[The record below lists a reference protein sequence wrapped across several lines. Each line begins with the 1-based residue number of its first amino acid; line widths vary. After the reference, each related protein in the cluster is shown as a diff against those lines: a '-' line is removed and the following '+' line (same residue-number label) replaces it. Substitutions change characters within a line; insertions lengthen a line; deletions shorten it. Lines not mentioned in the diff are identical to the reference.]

1 MNTCLYCPNSTKGK
15 VCMAVSCQTKKK
27 NQHRIDNLDRYH
39 ANQKQERAKNYSK
52 RRANALV
59 QASKR
64 YYSNNLCYV
73 TTLMFQH
80 TRSRAKKYGMSFE
93 IDVDF
98 LTELF
103 NNQDNKCALTNIP
116 FEYEKSTENGT
127 HRRPFA
133 PSLDR
138 IDSKG
143 GYTKDNVRLV
153 CIIVNFAL
161 SEFGDLSFDKMCK
174 AYCNNLVR

>member
-27 NQHRIDNLDRYH
+27 NQH
-39 ANQKQERAKNYSK
+39 
-52 RRANALV
+52 
-59 QASKR
+59 
-64 YYSNNLCYV
+64 
-73 TTLMFQH
+73 
-80 TRSRAKKYGMSFE
+80 
-93 IDVDF
+93 
-98 LTELF
+98 
-103 NNQDNKCALTNIP
+103 
-116 FEYEKSTENGT
+116 
-127 HRRPFA
+127 
-133 PSLDR
+133 R